1 VINNKKTITIIGCGI
16 SGISSAINLIEKG
29 YKVRIIEQK
38 KTVGGRAGSISNKY
52 GNIDIGQHIFL
63 DSYKNFFKL
72 ISKLDLEKD
81 ITKNENLRI
90 PIVDNKKK
98 YYIKSNFP
106 IYPFSIIFAV
116 LGYKNIRL
124 VERIRVLYGLIKI
137 RFINK
142 KRKSVPFLYW
152 LKQNHQ
158 SNESIVK
165 FWEIICK
172 PAFNLKLEN
181 FSNHQAYDLFK
192 YMIFGPKK
200 NISIC
205 YSKKPFSAL
214 FTKPFE
220 KFLKD
225 NNSEIIFS
233 EKIQKITNDSQ
244 EIKIMS
250 ENHLYSAEKVIIAT
264 DLENSLKLV
273 NLSKNKIIIQNS
285 SIINIIFWFDK
296 KIIEDDFTAFS
307 NSELQ
312 WIFSE
317 DEKKSGKFSQK
328 ITISLSDTDH
338 LLGITNSDLI
348 RNFENMIRKELSVKS
363 NTKLLRSLI
372 IRSPK
377 ATQRTKDTKSIIN
390 YGKNIFF
397 VGDWLID
404 NLPNTMEAAS
414 LSSKLLVEEKF

>member
-1 VINNKKTITIIGCGI
+1 MINNNEKITIIGCGI

-29 YKVRIIEQK
+29 YEVRIIEQK
-38 KTVGGRAGSISNKY
+38 KTIGGRAGSITNKY

-63 DSYKNFFKL
+63 DSYRNFFNL
-72 ISKLDLEKD
+72 ISKLDLEKY
-81 ITKNENLRI
+81 ITKNKNLRI
-90 PIVDNKKK
+90 PVVDNNRK

-106 IYPFSIIFAV
+106 TYPFSIIFAV

-124 VERIRVLYGLIKI
+124 FERLKVLYGLIKI
-137 RFINK
+137 RFISK
-142 KRKSVPFLYW
+142 KNNPIPFLSW

-158 SNESIVK
+158 SYSSIMK
-165 FWEIICK
+165 FWDIICK

-181 FSNHQAYDLFK
+181 FSNHQAHDLFK
-192 YMIFGPKK
+192 YMIFEPKK

-205 YSKKPFSAL
+205 YSKKPFSDL
-214 FTKPFE
+214 FMKPFK
-220 KFLKD
+220 KFLED

-233 EKIQKITNDSQ
+233 EKIQKIINDSQ

-250 ENHLYSAEKVIIAT
+250 ENNLYYAEKVIIAT

-273 NLSKNKIIIQNS
+273 NLSKNKIVIQNS

-296 KIIEDDFTAFS
+296 KIIEDDFIAFS

-317 DEKKSGKFSQK
+317 NEKKAGKFSQK
-328 ITISLSDTDH
+328 ITISLSDADH
-338 LLGITNSDLI
+338 LLEIKNSELI
-348 RNFENMIRKELSVKS
+348 KNFENMIRKELSVKHD
-363 NTKLLRSLI
+363 TKLLRSLI

-377 ATQRTKDTKSIIN
+377 ATQRTNDRKNITN

-397 VGDWLID
+397 VGDWLVD
-404 NLPNTMEAAS
+404 DLPNTMEGAS

>member
-1 VINNKKTITIIGCGI
+1 MINNNEKITIIGCGI

-29 YKVRIIEQK
+29 YEVRIIEQK
-38 KTVGGRAGSISNKY
+38 KTIGGRAGSITNKY

-63 DSYKNFFKL
+63 DSYRNFFNL
-72 ISKLDLEKD
+72 ISKLDLEKY
-81 ITKNENLRI
+81 ITKNKNLRI
-90 PIVDNKKK
+90 PVVDNNRK

-106 IYPFSIIFAV
+106 TYPFSIIFAV

-124 VERIRVLYGLIKI
+124 FERLKVLYGLIKI
-137 RFINK
+137 RFISK
-142 KRKSVPFLYW
+142 KNNPIPFLSW

-158 SNESIVK
+158 SDSSIMK
-165 FWEIICK
+165 FWDIICK

-181 FSNHQAYDLFK
+181 FSNHQAHDLFK
-192 YMIFGPKK
+192 YMIFEPKK

-205 YSKKPFSAL
+205 YSKKPFSDL
-214 FTKPFE
+214 FMKPFK
-220 KFLKD
+220 KFLED

-233 EKIQKITNDSQ
+233 EKIQKIINDSQ

-250 ENHLYSAEKVIIAT
+250 ENNLYYAEKVIIAT

-273 NLSKNKIIIQNS
+273 NLSKNKIFIQNS

-296 KIIEDDFTAFS
+296 KIIEDDFIAFS

-317 DEKKSGKFSQK
+317 NEKKAGKFSQK
-328 ITISLSDTDH
+328 ITISLSDADH
-338 LLGITNSDLI
+338 LLEIKNSELI
-348 RNFENMIRKELSVKS
+348 KNFENMIRKELSVKHD
-363 NTKLLRSLI
+363 TKLLRSLI

-377 ATQRTKDTKSIIN
+377 ATQRTNDRKNITN

-397 VGDWLID
+397 VGDWLVD
-404 NLPNTMEAAS
+404 DLPNTMEGAS